1 MPFAGYKTFA
11 QCVQEKS
18 RDPKVYS
25 PGGLCHVIEQRATH
39 GRRRN
44 PSPSKVAEL
53 IQVGRT
59 KSGWD
64 VIEYVDADDQIKI
77 GKRVFAPGVR
87 MVLKGKEK
95 GPFSIG
101 YALFE
106 RKPNIGWRWVH
117 SVRYIKG
124 KFNLQKET
132 LSLPNHLS
140 PAEKTLGQMADI
152 LLTWVVQER
161 EAHG

>member
-11 QCVQEKS
+11 QCVREKS

-25 PGGLCHVIEQRATH
+25 PGGLCHVIEERAAQ
-39 GRRRN
+39 GPRRN

-53 IQVGRT
+53 IQLTRT
-59 KSGWD
+59 KTGWD
-64 VIEYVDADDQIKI
+64 VVEYVDADDQIRI
-77 GKRVFAPGVR
+77 GNRTVAPGVR
-87 MVLKGKEK
+87 LVLKGKEK

-106 RKPNIGWRWVH
+106 RGKNLGWRWVH
-117 SVRYIKG
+117 SVRYVKG
-124 KFNLQKET
+124 KFNLKRET

-140 PAEKTLGQMADI
+140 PAEKTLSQMADI
-152 LLTWVVQER
+152 LLTWVVRER
-161 EAHG
+161 QAPG